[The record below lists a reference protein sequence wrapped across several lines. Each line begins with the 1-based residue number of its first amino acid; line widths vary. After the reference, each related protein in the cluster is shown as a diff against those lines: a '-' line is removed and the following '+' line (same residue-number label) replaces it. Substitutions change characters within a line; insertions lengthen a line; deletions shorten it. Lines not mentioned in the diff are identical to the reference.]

1 MATAR
6 QYAYYIDGNKI
17 AIVEKDNTLTDGLNY
32 TYTPGSGLDIN
43 TSGGE
48 WKSPVETITD
58 GLQIEYTVLPKAK
71 DGGEIENES
80 DEVDIPSYL
89 AKALVDYIKGK
100 LAEDSMEL
108 ESKRYYMSEFRKK
121 IEKYESG
128 KMQGMRG
135 VLPGN
140 HAIR

>member
-1 MATAR
+1 MATSR
-6 QYAYYIDGNKI
+6 QYAYYIEANQI

-43 TSGGE
+43 NSGGE
-48 WKSPVETITD
+48 WKSPVENITD

-128 KMQGMRG
+128 KMQGIRG